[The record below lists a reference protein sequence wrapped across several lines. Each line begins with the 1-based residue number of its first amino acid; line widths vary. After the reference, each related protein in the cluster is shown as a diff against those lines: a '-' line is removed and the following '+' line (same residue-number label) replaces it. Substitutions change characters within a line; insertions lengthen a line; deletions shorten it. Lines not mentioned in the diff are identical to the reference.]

1 MNTAPDHAVS
11 IELECPLK
19 FQGSTI
25 QSADVIRAVAYSWPH
40 SGTLQS
46 VYLDGREVLDPY
58 LYPFVSLM
66 DEAIAML
73 LWSEARAC
81 SDVLMDKFYEEQ
93 DGRREAARE
102 QAQACREA
110 AE

>member
-1 MNTAPDHAVS
+1 MNTEPDHAVKCEFEAV
-11 IELECPLK
+11 IKYE
-19 FQGSTI
+19 GSAQHVLTGT
-25 QSADVIRAVAYSWPH
+25 AYSWPH

-58 LYPFVSLM
+58 LYPSASLM

-73 LWSEARAC
+73 LWGEARAS
-81 SDVLMDKFYEEQ
+81 SDTLMDKFYEEQ

>member
-1 MNTAPDHAVS
+1 MNNEPDYAVK
-11 IELECPLK
+11 IDIECPLK
-19 FQGSTI
+19 YEGKTVGEPI
-25 QSADVIRAVAYSWPH
+25 QAVAYSWPH

-58 LYPFVSLM
+58 LYPSATLM

-73 LWSEARAC
+73 LWSEARAS
-81 SDVLMDKFYEEQ
+81 SDTLMDKFYEEQ

-102 QAQACREA
+102 QAQAVREA

>member
-1 MNTAPDHAVS
+1 MKNEPDHAVK
-11 IELECPLK
+11 IDLECLLK
-19 FQGSTI
+19 FEGKTVGEPI
-25 QSADVIRAVAYSWPH
+25 AAVAYSWPH

-58 LYPFVSLM
+58 LYPSASLM

>member
-1 MNTAPDHAVS
+1 MNTEPDHAVA
-11 IELECPLK
+11 ITLECLLK
-19 FQGSTI
+19 YEGKTVGEPI
-25 QSADVIRAVAYSWPH
+25 QATAYSWPH

-58 LYPFVSLM
+58 LYPSASLM

-73 LWSEARAC
+73 LWSEARAS
-81 SDVLMDKFYEEQ
+81 SDTLMDKFYEEH

>member
-1 MNTAPDHAVS
+1 MVDIDFGTS
-11 IELECPLK
+11 IEFEASIKYEGKTVGEP
-19 FQGSTI
+19 I
-25 QSADVIRAVAYSWPH
+25 QAVAYSWPH

-58 LYPFVSLM
+58 LYPSASLM

-73 LWSEARAC
+73 LWSEARAS
-81 SDVLMDKFYEEQ
+81 SDTLMDKFYEEQ

>member
-1 MNTAPDHAVS
+1 MNTEPDHAVS
-11 IELECPLK
+11 IEIEARIKYEGKTVGEP
-19 FQGSTI
+19 I
-25 QSADVIRAVAYSWPH
+25 QAVAYSWPH
-40 SGTLQS
+40 SGTLQA

-58 LYPFVSLM
+58 LYPSASLM

-81 SDVLMDKFYEEQ
+81 SDTLMDKFYEEQ

-102 QAQACREA
+102 QAQAFREA

>member
-1 MNTAPDHAVS
+1 MTNAPDHAVS
-11 IELECPLK
+11 IEIEASIKYEGKTVGDP
-19 FQGSTI
+19 I
-25 QSADVIRAVAYSWPH
+25 AAVAYSWPH

-58 LYPFVSLM
+58 LYPSASIM

-73 LWSEARAC
+73 LWSEARAS
-81 SDVLMDKFYEEQ
+81 SDTLMDKFYEEQ

-102 QAQACREA
+102 HAQACREA

>member
-1 MNTAPDHAVS
+1 MNTEPDHAVK
-11 IELECPLK
+11 IEIECPLK

-25 QSADVIRAVAYSWPH
+25 QSADVIKAIAYSWPH

-58 LYPFVSLM
+58 LYPSASLM

-73 LWSEARAC
+73 LWSEARAA
-81 SDVLMDKFYEEQ
+81 SDALMDKFYEEQ